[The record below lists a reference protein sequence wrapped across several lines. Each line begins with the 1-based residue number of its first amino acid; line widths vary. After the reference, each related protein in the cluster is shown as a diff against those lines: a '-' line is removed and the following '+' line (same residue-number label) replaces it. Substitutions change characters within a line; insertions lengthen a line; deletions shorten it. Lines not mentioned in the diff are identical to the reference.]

1 MLRQMGV
8 FVETEGERQTA
19 KRQTSDL
26 LALRPGDPN
35 TRTLHFV
42 RVPADSS
49 LPLED
54 MDATMYVAALI
65 FHPTYMYTHVATRR
79 YFPPATYAVAYAT
92 VTCWFFMCANTFRA
106 NLLSPSPRIPFR
118 FVHCMAACGTPLYVR
133 WDPNHP
139 PHPSPPPA
147 PLLQLDL
154 RTMRVTSFRLS
165 WRHALPPPTRGVRR
179 RPTRRGL
186 ARPPSRR
193 FSSITLCCTSTR

>member
-54 MDATMYVAALI
+54 MDATMYVAVSHIPSDL
-65 FHPTYMYTHVATRR
+65 HVHARSDA
-79 YFPPATYAVAYAT
+79 PVLPASDICGGVRNCN
-92 VTCWFFMCANTFRA
+92 VLVLHVCQH
-106 NLLSPSPRIPFR
+106 IP
-118 FVHCMAACGTPLYVR
+118 CQ
-133 WDPNHP
+133 
-139 PHPSPPPA
+139 S
-147 PLLQLDL
+147 
-154 RTMRVTSFRLS
+154 
-165 WRHALPPPTRGVRR
+165 ALPKPPYSVQICALHGCLWHSALRSLG
-179 RPTRRGL
+179 P
-186 ARPPSRR
+186 
-193 FSSITLCCTSTR
+193 

>member
-54 MDATMYVAALI
+54 MDATMYVAVSHIPSDLHACSDAPVLPASDI
-65 FHPTYMYTHVATRR
+65 CGGVRNCNVLVLHV
-79 YFPPATYAVAYAT
+79 
-92 VTCWFFMCANTFRA
+92 CQH
-106 NLLSPSPRIPFR
+106 IP
-118 FVHCMAACGTPLYVR
+118 CQ
-133 WDPNHP
+133 
-139 PHPSPPPA
+139 S
-147 PLLQLDL
+147 
-154 RTMRVTSFRLS
+154 
-165 WRHALPPPTRGVRR
+165 ALPKPPYSVQICALHGCMWHSALRSLG
-179 RPTRRGL
+179 P
-186 ARPPSRR
+186 
-193 FSSITLCCTSTR
+193 